1 MLITILLSII
11 NLAGIARTDVAVG
24 TESEASILA
33 TTRAPTPRIGSSVA
47 APGVARVGIGF
58 AAGCAGVAGAVAT
71 VRTTGCDTGAAGA
84 ATTGAAT
91 TGAATTGA
99 ACAGATGAAA
109 GVAGVEGTPPI
120 EIFGGVTGFGVGGV
134 PPFGA
139 PATGALEPGEAA
151 CGLFWK

>member
-71 VRTTGCDTGAAGA
+71 VRTTGCDTGAAGCA
-84 ATTGAAT
+84 GVAGAAT
-91 TGAATTGA
+91 TGAG
-99 ACAGATGAAA
+99 CAGATGAAA
-109 GVAGVEGTPPI
+109 GVAGAPPI

>member
-84 ATTGAAT
+84 ATTGAA
-91 TGAATTGA
+91 
-99 ACAGATGAAA
+99 CAGATGAAA
-109 GVAGVEGTPPI
+109 GVAGVPPI

>member
-24 TESEASILA
+24 TESEASILV

-71 VRTTGCDTGAAGA
+71 VRTTGCDTGAAGCA
-84 ATTGAAT
+84 GAGVAGAEATG
-91 TGAATTGA
+91 
-99 ACAGATGAAA
+99 AGATGAAA
-109 GVAGVEGTPPI
+109 GVAGAPPI

>member
-24 TESEASILA
+24 TERDASILE

-47 APGVARVGIGF
+47 APGVAKVGIGF
-58 AAGCAGVAGAVAT
+58 AAGCAGVAGAVVT
-71 VRTTGCDTGAAGA
+71 VRTTGCATGAAGCA
-84 ATTGAAT
+84 TGAAT
-91 TGAATTGA
+91 TGA
-99 ACAGATGAAA
+99 GAAA
-109 GVAGVEGTPPI
+109 PVI

-134 PPFGA
+134 PPRGA
-139 PATGALEPGEAA
+139 ATGVAATGVAA

>member
-84 ATTGAAT
+84 ATTGAA
-91 TGAATTGA
+91 
-99 ACAGATGAAA
+99 CAGATGAAA

>member
-24 TESEASILA
+24 TERDASILE

-47 APGVARVGIGF
+47 APGVAKVGIGF
-58 AAGCAGVAGAVAT
+58 AAGCAGVAGAVVT
-71 VRTTGCDTGAAGA
+71 VRTTGCATGAAGCA
-84 ATTGAAT
+84 TGAAT
-91 TGAATTGA
+91 TGA
-99 ACAGATGAAA
+99 GATG
-109 GVAGVEGTPPI
+109 VAPVI

-134 PPFGA
+134 PPRGA
-139 PATGALEPGEAA
+139 ATAVAA

>member
-71 VRTTGCDTGAAGA
+71 VRTTGCDTGAAGCA
-84 ATTGAAT
+84 GVA
-91 TGAATTGA
+91 GAATTGA

-109 GVAGVEGTPPI
+109 GVAGAPPI

-134 PPFGA
+134 PPLGA
-139 PATGALEPGEAA
+139 PATGALALGEAA

>member
-1 MLITILLSII
+1 M
-11 NLAGIARTDVAVG
+11 AGIARTEVAVG

-71 VRTTGCDTGAAGA
+71 VRTTGCDTGAAACAGCA
-84 ATTGAAT
+84 G
-91 TGAATTGA
+91 
-99 ACAGATGAAA
+99 CAGATGAAA
-109 GVAGVEGTPPI
+109 GVAGAPPI